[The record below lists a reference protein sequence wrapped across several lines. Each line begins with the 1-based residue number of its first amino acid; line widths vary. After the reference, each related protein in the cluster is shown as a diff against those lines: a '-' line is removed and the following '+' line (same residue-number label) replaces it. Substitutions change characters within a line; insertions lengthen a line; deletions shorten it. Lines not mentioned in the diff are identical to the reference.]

1 MDLAKQALML
11 LAVDPALGGVVIP
24 SAVGSG
30 KSTLARAFADI
41 LPEGTPFVELPLN
54 VTEDRLIGGVDTEI
68 RRFVAAYVAEAIDSP
83 ASQQAKVIDVSTQVA
98 SAWDAG

>member
-1 MDLAKQALML
+1 MIAFTDIVGMDLAKQALML
-11 LAVDPALGGVVIP
+11 LAVDSELGGVVIP

-54 VTEDRLIGGVDTEI
+54 VTEDRLIE
-68 RRFVAAYVAEAIDSP
+68 F
-83 ASQQAKVIDVSTQVA
+83 
-98 SAWDAG
+98 